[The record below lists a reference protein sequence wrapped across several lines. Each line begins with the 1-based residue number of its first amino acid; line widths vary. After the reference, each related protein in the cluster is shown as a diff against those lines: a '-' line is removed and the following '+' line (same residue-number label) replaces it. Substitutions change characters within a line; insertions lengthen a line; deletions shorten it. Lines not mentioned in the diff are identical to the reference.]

1 MEAAPLNGGGS
12 WSVDRVTLEYPAGQV
27 SNPTEEGKETQ
38 VKGLPHVALDD
49 DFNADGIN
57 ESSWVTI
64 VNDDAAS
71 IKQANGSIIFENS
84 ASTRHR
90 WNTQIIHSRQSF
102 PAVHEGNGLRMT
114 LHIKGNSN
122 AHYIVGL
129 LPKFEEYPGHV
140 PPKPLVGFHQSA
152 LDGRLLYP
160 MKSDF
165 TVPVDI
171 GGQNSNY
178 AIRITLTEKSGALW
192 EYDLHD
198 GKGWQTAR
206 TAKIANPRNALSS
219 DLKVALDV
227 PADKRN
233 NVQKHLVDK
242 LGPLVKIE
250 PTEIDAALSPEEKQ
264 AVEKY
269 QQQLDDAS
277 SQKKSHGWIHAM
289 YDVGPAPPTH
299 LFKRGEFDN
308 PGHEVSAGFL
318 RVLSSPFSETLLPDQ
333 EIEVGSVESKTTG
346 RRTALAQWLTD
357 EQSPASGLL
366 ARVMVNRIWQR
377 LFGEGIVTTSENLG
391 LSGAKPTHPELLEWL
406 ANDFRDNGWK
416 LKRVVKQMLLSAA
429 YRQSSFRDPS
439 APNGNSQAQKN
450 DPDNTLLWR
459 MRLRRL
465 DAEVLRDAML
475 TIGGKVDLTLGGP
488 PIPLE
493 YHTGT
498 GMVTVADQESAPTGK
513 WRQSLY
519 LLQRRIYN
527 PTLLNVFDKPIVT
540 GNVCERDSSATV
552 LQSLTL
558 MNDSFVMEHATHFA
572 NRLPWR
578 FG

>member
-1 MEAAPLNGGGS
+1 M
-12 WSVDRVTLEYPAGQV
+12 
-27 SNPTEEGKETQ
+27 
-38 VKGLPHVALDD
+38 
-49 DFNADGIN
+49 
-57 ESSWVTI
+57 
-64 VNDDAAS
+64 
-71 IKQANGSIIFENS
+71 
-84 ASTRHR
+84 
-90 WNTQIIHSRQSF
+90 
-102 PAVHEGNGLRMT
+102 
-114 LHIKGNSN
+114 
-122 AHYIVGL
+122 
-129 LPKFEEYPGHV
+129 
-140 PPKPLVGFHQSA
+140 
-152 LDGRLLYP
+152 
-160 MKSDF
+160 
-165 TVPVDI
+165 
-171 GGQNSNY
+171 
-178 AIRITLTEKSGALW
+178 
-192 EYDLHD
+192 
-198 GKGWQTAR
+198 
-206 TAKIANPRNALSS
+206 
-219 DLKVALDV
+219 
-227 PADKRN
+227 
-233 NVQKHLVDK
+233 
-242 LGPLVKIE
+242 
-250 PTEIDAALSPEEKQ
+250 
-264 AVEKY
+264 
-269 QQQLDDAS
+269 
-277 SQKKSHGWIHAM
+277 
-289 YDVGPAPPTH
+289 
-299 LFKRGEFDN
+299 
-308 PGHEVSAGFL
+308 
-318 RVLSSPFSETLLPDQ
+318 LSSPFSETLLPDQ

-416 LKRVVKQMLLSAA
+416 LKRVVKQMLLSTA

-439 APNGNSQAQKN
+439 APNGNSQAQKI

-475 TIGGKVDLTLGGP
+475 TIAGKVDLTLGGP

-498 GMVTVADQESAPTGK
+498 GMVTVADQESEPTGK

-572 NRLPWR
+572 NRVIRQAGDSRDQQIVLAFRLTYARHPTAEELQLSRDYVEQQTKLFRETESSDIAAAQKALGSLCQTLWGSNE
-578 FG
+578 FLYLQ